1 MTSGLTVAPAS
12 GTETI
17 FAEVLADIVGV
28 ERVSVDSHFF
38 DDLGA
43 DSLVMAQFCA
53 RVRKRGDLPPVS
65 MKDIYAQPTIRS
77 LATSLA
83 DEEATS
89 IESPAPVPTEVAAPA
104 GTPQYIL
111 CGALQFLF
119 VLGYWYGAAL
129 AITQGYEWISAGS
142 GAIDV
147 YLRSVLFKP
156 RSERSIASSAPGF
169 MGNRHSGAV
178 ALGSVRECRKS
189 RKATLNSATEGTGA
203 VRLVRAWTAPRA
215 GSRGGWSL
223 GAARRRPPAVRAR
236 ADGIARASA
245 SSRRRAGSP
254 SRHRYLLVLG
264 HRGLDRLANCPSI
277 EDIDVDQKCLRRQS
291 HIGITD
297 DPGRA
302 AERLMAR
309 AAERAGSLGHC
320 KGPPSPNPAL
330 FPAASP
336 PERSPVLVHV
346 GARTPR
352 RTSGQRAAQP
362 GRR

>member
-169 MGNRHSGAV
+169 MGSRPPRRASAINLVGTRRTRSPRSIKNRSKDP
-178 ALGSVRECRKS
+178 ETCRQS
-189 RKATLNSATEGTGA
+189 SSAQTRSPLSPRAQTNNAPKPRTPTWTVLSPSSSPLVEPTA
-203 VRLVRAWTAPRA
+203 AIVCERLCMSAPRTIMVSSTFDSIEWTSGGHGLLRARPRSYPSPRPTA
-215 GSRGGWSL
+215 GSR
-223 GAARRRPPAVRAR
+223 RP
-236 ADGIARASA
+236 
-245 SSRRRAGSP
+245 
-254 SRHRYLLVLG
+254 
-264 HRGLDRLANCPSI
+264 
-277 EDIDVDQKCLRRQS
+277 
-291 HIGITD
+291 
-297 DPGRA
+297 
-302 AERLMAR
+302 
-309 AAERAGSLGHC
+309 
-320 KGPPSPNPAL
+320 
-330 FPAASP
+330 
-336 PERSPVLVHV
+336 
-346 GARTPR
+346 
-352 RTSGQRAAQP
+352 
-362 GRR
+362 